1 MCLHNFSGAF
11 FFKFFYLISQ
21 QFLSKKNFFLLIC
34 NPLLVMCI
42 WYKCSILLMIFIFW
56 SIHGYYIRKEKTLCF
71 SGVCQPNQ
79 KLFIDYLPVWGN
91 SNLIFSQCLWCI
103 SSYGCWLLWALCLA
117 KSLLVLIYILCNKA
131 FMACNGSFTILCIHL
146 QCLLDSTSNCRK
158 IYCNLQGNSLKG
170 IENKTIRR

>member
-56 SIHGYYIRKEKTLCF
+56 SIHGYYIRKEKNLCF

-91 SNLIFSQCLWCI
+91 SNLTFSQCLWCI
-103 SSYGCWLLWALCLA
+103 SSYGCWLLWALCSRCNHFRRQKKKKLYEW
-117 KSLLVLIYILCNKA
+117 SLIYFIIFSVYFSWLDLKSHHIELVDSDIT
-131 FMACNGSFTILCIHL
+131 ACFFF
-146 QCLLDSTSNCRK
+146 K
-158 IYCNLQGNSLKG
+158 IFF
-170 IENKTIRR
+170 

>member
-1 MCLHNFSGAF
+1 MHF
-11 FFKFFYLISQ
+11 FFIFLPHISAISQ
-21 QFLSKKNFFLLIC
+21 QKKFFLLIC

-103 SSYGCWLLWALCLA
+103 SSYGCWLLWALCVCSKINPFSFCRL
-117 KSLLVLIYILCNKA
+117 KWLHLEVFKEWSFIFYFSLNLCTLQ
-131 FMACNGSFTILCIHL
+131 SF
-146 QCLLDSTSNCRK
+146 
-158 IYCNLQGNSLKG
+158 
-170 IENKTIRR
+170 

>member
-21 QFLSKKNFFLLIC
+21 QFLSKKKFFLLIC

-56 SIHGYYIRKEKTLCF
+56 SIHGYYIRKEKNLCF

-91 SNLIFSQCLWCI
+91 SNLIFSQCPWCI
-103 SSYGCWLLWALCLA
+103 SSYGCWLLWALWARVWTLGTRWTT
-117 KSLLVLIYILCNKA
+117 LTQNGWVLW
-131 FMACNGSFTILCIHL
+131 FTW
-146 QCLLDSTSNCRK
+146 
-158 IYCNLQGNSLKG
+158 YCVYTNFKN
-170 IENKTIRR
+170 TIC

>member
-1 MCLHNFSGAF
+1 MCIHNFFGAF
-11 FFKFFYLISQ
+11 FFSNFFLISQ
-21 QFLSKKNFFLLIC
+21 QFLSKFFFLLIP

-91 SNLIFSQCLWCI
+91 SNLIFSQCPWCI
-103 SSYGCWLLWALCLA
+103 LSYGCWLLWALCLCLFW
-117 KSLLVLIYILCNKA
+117 SLESVYSSHCVHNRQQPYDE
-131 FMACNGSFTILCIHL
+131 MH
-146 QCLLDSTSNCRK
+146 
-158 IYCNLQGNSLKG
+158 QGHWLNIKFEFPQTG
-170 IENKTIRR
+170 K

>member
-11 FFKFFYLISQ
+11 LKKFFCLISQ
-21 QFLSKKNFFLLIC
+21 QFLSKKIFFWLIC

-56 SIHGYYIRKEKTLCF
+56 SIHGYYIRKEKNLCF

-91 SNLIFSQCLWCI
+91 SNLIFSQCPWCI
-103 SSYGCWLLWALCLA
+103 SSYGCWLLWALW
-117 KSLLVLIYILCNKA
+117 LVN
-131 FMACNGSFTILCIHL
+131 
-146 QCLLDSTSNCRK
+146 CLLLWFLVIFCQMKFFDPWDPFLDLELSFLNALSRLAFK
-158 IYCNLQGNSLKG
+158 ALYMIP
-170 IENKTIRR
+170 